1 MKRNLIETIMGAV
14 VLIVAAFFVH
24 SAYQSSGIKKDYGYK
39 LSAEFDK
46 IDGISTGSD
55 VKIGGIKIGTVL
67 EPNLNPATYR
77 AKLTIGVKDDI
88 KLPLDSS
95 AEIASEGLLGG
106 KYVNLTPGADSE
118 MLGDGG
124 LIEYTQ
130 SSLNLEEL
138 IGKFAFGGAEDKKA
152 DNDSGDK

>member
-1 MKRNLIETIMGAV
+1 MGAV

-24 SAYQSSGIKKDYGYK
+24 TAYQSSGIKKDYGYK
-39 LSAEFDK
+39 LMAEFDK

-67 EPNLNPATYR
+67 DQSLNTETYR
-77 AKLTIGVKDDI
+77 AKLTIGVKGDI

-106 KYVNLTPGADSE
+106 KYVNLTPGADE
-118 MLGDGG
+118 QMLQDGG
-124 LIEYTQ
+124 AIEYTQ
-130 SSLNLEEL
+130 SSVNLEEM
-138 IGKFAFGGAEDKKA
+138 IGKFAFGSAEDKK
-152 DNDSGDK
+152 DSEEK